1 MSFDPRQLNALAVGG
16 RAQRAV
22 AQLQNNTRSRR
33 WAFQTQASVGSAA
46 SRQIA
51 VGWSRR
57 LSSFLGRPRTRSS
70 AARHKPDTRSLG
82 VTPVSLGGRA
92 FLELE
97 RMSLLMLVLAV
108 GLVLTAFAAL
118 ALFAVR
124 A

>member
-70 AARHKPDTRSLG
+70 AARRISQYPIA
-82 VTPVSLGGRA
+82 GGDSR
-92 FLELE
+92 FLS
-97 RMSLLMLVLAV
+97 RP
-108 GLVLTAFAAL
+108 AAP
-118 ALFAVR
+118 FFGP
-124 A
+124 